1 MKLLYFTDN
10 KGASPVLKD
19 IFSLTKS
26 QQGKIERALQ
36 PILEFGLGNHLI
48 HTKKLVGT
56 PLWEIRILGK
66 DNIRILYVLEIFNIV
81 LILHVFMKK
90 TQKTSPK
97 DMKIAIKRLK
107 QYQQN
112 RP

>member
-1 MKLLYFTDN
+1 MKLLYFTDS
-10 KGASPVLKD
+10 KGESPVLKD

-66 DNIRILYVLEIFNIV
+66 DNIRILYVIEILNII

-90 TQKTSPK
+90 TQKTLRK
-97 DMKIAIKRLK
+97 DIKMGL
-107 QYQQN
+107 N
-112 RP
+112 LG